1 MKSLSINSMAQ
12 IFAVDRSTLYSWV
25 RKDCPCQPAEG
36 PGRPARMNF
45 AKVLRWRMGELE
57 GQGYYTGDSLAM
69 EETRIRARFQA
80 LKKRRP

>member
-1 MKSLSINSMAQ
+1 MKPHSINTMAAV
-12 IFAVDRSTLYSWV
+12 FGVDRGSVYGWI
-25 RKDCPCQPAEG
+25 RRGCPCQPAEG
-36 PGRPARMNF
+36 PGRPAHMNF

-80 LKKRRP
+80 LTTRRP